1 MQNSDNWRPN
11 KKEAEIDNL
20 YVKAAVKIWAMK
32 TLTVAI

>member
-11 KKEAEIDNL
+11 KKEVEIDNL
-20 YVKAAVKIWAMK
+20 YVKAAVQSWLMK

>member
-11 KKEAEIDNL
+11 KKAAEIHNL
-20 YVKAAVKIWAMK
+20 YDKAAVKNWAMK